1 MDKRSWPWKK
11 KSSDKL
17 AAEKANVSAS
27 DSCATDSDGKLD
39 NNNKQPKY
47 VQISIESY
55 THLIGLE
62 NRVKSYED
70 QVQNLEDEVK
80 ELNEKLSEA
89 HLEMINKENLV
100 KQHAKVAEEAVSGW
114 EKADAEAA
122 ALKNNVESV
131 TLLKLTAEDR
141 ASHLDSALKEHMR
154 QIRNLKEDHELK
166 LQEVILSNNKIFDKM
181 KHELETRIAKFEQQL
196 LRSAADNAALSRSL
210 QERSNMLFQ
219 LSEDKLQAQAEIER
233 LRSNIESCEKE
244 VNSLKY
250 EVHIAKK
257 EVEIRNE
264 EKNMSM
270 RSADVANKQHLD
282 GVKKIAK
289 LEAEC
294 QRLRGLVRKKLP
306 GPAALAQ
313 MKLEVENM
321 GRDYGES
328 RVRRSTARS
337 PTANLSQLPDFTLD
351 NLLKCQK
358 ENELLAERLLTMD
371 EETRMLKEAL
381 TKRNGEYQSCRSIYA
396 QTASKLQSLESH
408 LQANGEGKSPVT
420 VEGFSSHKASNPP
433 SFASVSECGN
443 DDNVSYAGSCTTLSM
458 SNLSCVQKDK
468 NTGTPRKSENTKN
481 LDLMDDFLEMEKLAY
496 QSHGSH
502 ETVSSPDV
510 SSDTG
515 NKCPEQPNLVGSLE
529 VRARRDSPS
538 KDGLASEYQML
549 SKVDSAVAEPR
560 LQADRLFFV
569 KLKVEL
575 SRVIESMSE
584 ENNMEKVIVD
594 VRHIMQDMFDTS
606 QHQLQN
612 DEAVPGFGTES
623 DADGAQITSTNG
635 TTLSGNVNSIDNV
648 QFNQELKI
656 AISDI
661 HSFIMILGKEAKVV
675 PGVSPAGEGLSERLN
690 MFSARYTEYMKSGI
704 NLFDFVLD
712 MSYVLREASK
722 LHFNVLGIKSSEV
735 ETSSSDCIDKIALP
749 ENKGGVVD
757 SSGEMY
763 QNGCSHFS
771 DSVSDPD
778 IPSAGNVVPTS
789 ESATSRKCSLE
800 EFEELKM
807 NKDNLAVEL
816 ARCTE
821 NYESTKI
828 QLLET
833 EQLLADAKSQL
844 TSVQKGNS
852 LAETQLKCMT
862 ESYKSLETRADEL
875 QTEVKLLEGKIGSL
889 DLELQEERRSHQ
901 NALNRCND
909 LLDQLQRIETH
920 AVAGNDD
927 KSSQEKDLAAAAEK
941 LAECQET
948 IYLLGKQL
956 KALHPQSDSLR
967 SQKMEASIEEE
978 PKANAMVFP
987 DHNAYGTDN
996 TRLFYLNRAGSE
1008 SPSDIFEAE
1017 FSPSDS
1023 EANNPQRS
1031 PAGPNHQKHRPTKS
1045 SSSSASSTPT
1055 PEKQTRGFSR
1065 FFSSK
1070 GK

>member
-17 AAEKANVSAS
+17 AAEKANVTGS
-27 DSCATDSDGKLD
+27 DSFATDSDGKLD

-47 VQISIESY
+47 VQMSIESY
-55 THLIGLE
+55 THLTGLE

-70 QVQNLEDEVK
+70 QVHNLEDEVK

-166 LQEVILSNNKIFDKM
+166 LQEVILSKNKIFDKM
-181 KHELETRIAKFEQQL
+181 KHELENRIAKFEQQL
-196 LRSAADNAALSRSL
+196 LRSAADNAALSRTL

-219 LSEDKLQAQAEIER
+219 ISEDKSQAQAEIER
-233 LRSNIESCEKE
+233 LRSNIKSCEKE

-270 RSADVANKQHLD
+270 RSADVANKQHLE

-328 RVRRSTARS
+328 LVRRSTARS

-358 ENELLAERLLTMD
+358 ENELLAERLLSMD
-371 EETRMLKEAL
+371 EETKMLKEAL
-381 TKRNGEYQSCRSIYA
+381 TKRNGELQSCRSIYA

-408 LQANGEGKSPVT
+408 LEVNGERRSPVT
-420 VEGFSSHKASNPP
+420 HGSVPVEGFSSHKASNPP
-433 SFASVSECGN
+433 SFASVSEYGN
-443 DDNVSYAGSCTTLSM
+443 DDNVSYAGSCATLSM
-458 SNLSCVQKDK
+458 SDLSSIQKDQ
-468 NTGTPRKSENTKN
+468 NTDTPRKSENTKS

-502 ETVSSPDV
+502 EMVSSRDV
-510 SSDTG
+510 SCNTG
-515 NKCPEQPNLVGSLE
+515 STCPEQAKLVSSLE
-529 VRARRDSPS
+529 VHASRDSPS
-538 KDGLASEYQML
+538 KDGLASEYQ
-549 SKVDSAVAEPR
+549 VDSAVAEPQ
-560 LQADRLFFV
+560 LQADQPFFV
-569 KLKVEL
+569 KLKAEL
-575 SRVIESMSE
+575 SRVIESMSDGSD
-584 ENNMEKVIVD
+584 MEKVIVD

-606 QHQLQN
+606 KHQLQN
-612 DEAVPGFGTES
+612 AVEAVPDFGKES
-623 DADGAQITSTNG
+623 TADGAQITSTNG

-675 PGVSPAGEGLSERLN
+675 PGVSPDGEGLSESLN
-690 MFSARYTEYMKSGI
+690 KFSARYTESVERGI

-712 MSYVLREASK
+712 ISYVLRESSK

-749 ENKGGVVD
+749 ENKGVVD
-757 SSGEMY
+757 LSGEMY
-763 QNGCSHFS
+763 RNGCSHFS

-778 IPSAGNVVPTS
+778 TPSAGNLVPTS
-789 ESATSRKCSLE
+789 ESATPRKCSPK
-800 EFEELKM
+800 EFDELKM
-807 NKDNLAVEL
+807 DKDNLAVEL
-816 ARCTE
+816 ARCME
-821 NYESTKI
+821 KYESTKI

-862 ESYKSLETRADEL
+862 ESYKSLETRAEGL
-875 QTEVKLLEGKIGSL
+875 QTEVKLLEGKIGNL

-920 AVAGNDD
+920 AVAGNDE
-927 KSSQEKDLAAAAEK
+927 KSSQEKDLAAASEK

-956 KALHPQSDSLR
+956 KGLHPQSDSLR
-967 SQKMEASIEEE
+967 IEEE
-978 PKANAMVFP
+978 PITNDMVFP
-987 DHNAYGTDN
+987 GHNAYN
-996 TRLFYLNRAGSE
+996 THLFYLNRAGSE

-1055 PEKQTRGFSR
+1055 PEKHTRGFSR

-1070 GK
+1070 GKNGY

>member
-17 AAEKANVSAS
+17 AAEKANVSGS

-55 THLIGLE
+55 THLTGLE

-70 QVQNLEDEVK
+70 QVHNLEDEIK

-141 ASHLDSALKEHMR
+141 AAHLDSALKEHMR

-166 LQEVILSNNKIFDKM
+166 YQEVILSKNKIFDKM

-196 LRSAADNAALSRSL
+196 LRSAADNAALSRTL

-219 LSEDKLQAQAEIER
+219 LSEDKSQAQAEIER

-270 RSADVANKQHLD
+270 RSADVANKQHLE

-358 ENELLAERLLTMD
+358 ENELLAERLLSMD
-371 EETRMLKEAL
+371 EETKMLKEAL
-381 TKRNGEYQSCRSIYA
+381 TKRNGELQSCRSIYA

-408 LQANGEGKSPVT
+408 LQANGEWRSPVT
-420 VEGFSSHKASNPP
+420 HGSVSVEGFSSRKASNPP

-443 DDNVSYAGSCTTLSM
+443 DDNVSYAGSCATLSM
-458 SNLSCVQKDK
+458 SDLSSVQKDK
-468 NTGTPRKSENTKN
+468 NTDTPRKSENTKN

-510 SSDTG
+510 SGDTG
-515 NKCPEQPNLVGSLE
+515 STCPEQAKLVG
-529 VRARRDSPS
+529 SPS
-538 KDGLASEYQML
+538 KDGLASEYQVL
-549 SKVDSAVAEPR
+549 SKVDSAVADPQ
-560 LQADRLFFV
+560 LQADQPFFA
-569 KLKVEL
+569 KLKAEL

-584 ENNMEKVIVD
+584 GNDMEKVIVD
-594 VRHIMQDMFDTS
+594 IRHIMQDVFDTS
-606 QHQLQN
+606 KHQLQN
-612 DEAVPGFGTES
+612 DVDAVPDFGTES
-623 DADGAQITSTNG
+623 IADGAQITSTNG

-675 PGVSPAGEGLSERLN
+675 PGASPDGEGLSESLN
-690 MFSARYTEYMKSGI
+690 KFSARYTESESGI

-712 MSYVLREASK
+712 ISYVLREASK

-749 ENKGGVVD
+749 ENKGVVD

-763 QNGCSHFS
+763 RNGCSHFS

-778 IPSAGNVVPTS
+778 TPSAGNLVPTS
-789 ESATSRKCSLE
+789 ESAASRKCSPE
-800 EFEELKM
+800 EFDELKM
-807 NKDNLAVEL
+807 DKDNLAVEL
-816 ARCTE
+816 ARCME
-821 NYESTKI
+821 KYESTKI

-833 EQLLADAKSQL
+833 EQQLADAKSQL

-862 ESYKSLETRADEL
+862 ESYKSLETRAEGL
-875 QTEVKLLEGKIGSL
+875 QTEVKLLEGKIGNL

-920 AVAGNDD
+920 GVAGNDE

-956 KALHPQSDSLR
+956 KALHPQSDSLSFPTRSR
-967 SQKMEASIEEE
+967 SQKMEASIEGE
-978 PKANAMVFP
+978 PITNDIVFP
-987 DHNAYGTDN
+987 DHNAYGMDN
-996 TRLFYLNRAGSE
+996 ARLFYLNRAGSE

-1055 PEKQTRGFSR
+1055 PLQMV
-1065 FFSSK
+1065 
-1070 GK
+1070 